1 VAIEGQAEIG
11 KTGDKNKPQV
21 LRSPVAV
28 AVWWLWVLF
37 AIGNLIDLAVQGRD
51 HTSAVA
57 AAILVFVTGV
67 IYVTAQMPRVVAGAD
82 DVTIRNPLRDHLIG
96 WGSVTKVDTLDLL
109 RIHCEWETDGQ
120 TKTKTFH
127 AWAVQHSRRREA
139 SQQARQNRRTRRG
152 LAPSRPDSTRSFG
165 FGAPAMPETDRNPLG
180 SPQYAVDS
188 LKTCLA
194 TAREQG
200 LAAIPPVS
208 SWRWQPIAAI
218 VLPAILLAIVA
229 AV

>member
-1 VAIEGQAEIG
+1 VATEGQAEIG
-11 KTGDKNKPQV
+11 ETGDKNKPQV
-21 LRSPVAV
+21 FRSPVAV

-37 AIGNLIDLAVQGRD
+37 AVGNLIDLAVQGRD

-67 IYVTAQMPRVVAGAD
+67 IYVTAQLPRVVARAD
-82 DVTIRNPLRDHLIG
+82 DVTVRNPLRDHLIG
-96 WGSVTKVDTLDLL
+96 WGSVTRIDTLDLL
-109 RIHCEWETDGQ
+109 RIHCEWEADGQ

-127 AWAVQHSRRREA
+127 AWAVQHSRRREL
-139 SQQARQNRRTRRG
+139 SQQVRENRRTRRG
-152 LAPSRPDSTRSFG
+152 LAPSRPDSMRSFG
-165 FGAPAMPETDRNPLG
+165 FGAPATPETASNPLG

-188 LKTCLA
+188 LKACQA
-194 TAREQG
+194 AANERG

-208 SWRWQPIAAI
+208 VWRWQPIATI